1 MSTFTR
7 YEARRAGWPAQTA
20 IPAVLIGG
28 VLITMLLTA
37 KGSSAHAFV
46 QFWLREV
53 LPLAFGL
60 AVAAVPG
67 AERCT
72 ELQLSL
78 PRCYAGTLGRRAGLC
93 VVFSGCGALLF
104 TTLAQVSGQ
113 WRPARGALAGQLTWM
128 SPTLALA
135 GVAAIVFAVSGS
147 TAGAAAAVA
156 GVWLVEDLTVQ
167 WFTAHNWARPIY
179 LFLDDTADIP
189 ARWWWTNRL
198 DLLAVAVLLV
208 TAAAIVINAQ
218 QERIF
223 AARLRNPI
231 EDS

>member
-1 MSTFTR
+1 MNTFTWH
-7 YEARRAGWPAQTA
+7 EARRAGRPARTA
-20 IPAVLIGG
+20 VPAVVVAGA
-28 VLITMLLTA
+28 LITMLLTA
-37 KGSSAHAFV
+37 KGSGSHAFV

-78 PRCYAGTLGRRAGLC
+78 PRRYARTLGRRAGLC
-93 VVFSGCGALLF
+93 VVFSGCAALLF
-104 TTLAQVSGQ
+104 STLAQASGQ
-113 WRPARGALAGQLTWM
+113 WQPAHGALAGQLTWM

-135 GVAAIVFAVSGS
+135 GAAAIVFAVSGS

-167 WFTAHNWARPIY
+167 WFTAHTWARPIY
-179 LFLDDTADIP
+179 LFLDDTAGIP
-189 ARWWWTNRL
+189 AHWWWTNRL
-198 DLLAVAVLLV
+198 GLLAVGVLLI

-231 EDS
+231 EDP